1 MYGSDLSNSGKDLAD
16 LEKIC
21 NTEKNTLGNYYL
33 FSIGLLDPATV
44 ISCFGVV
51 AHRSRNQLLAVVH
64 VQEKDN

>member
-33 FSIGLLDPATV
+33 FSIGLPDPATV
-44 ISCFGVV
+44 ISFFGVV
-51 AHRSRNQLLAVVH
+51 AHR
-64 VQEKDN
+64 